1 MSDAQ
6 REKKPTLGE
15 RVFGEFSWRDGSIPP
30 ALAGQPVPLK
40 IGVIED
46 VKALLPGDQHEAV
59 QTAIARWTRGAP
71 YLIAILAAVGMFRA
85 SGLMERV
92 AAGIGWV
99 TEPLGLPAEALPL
112 ALLRP
117 LSGSGGFG
125 LTAELIETH
134 GPDSYLGNL
143 VSTMNGSTDTT
154 FYVIAVYFGSVGV
167 TRFRH
172 GVAAGLTADFF
183 GVVGSITLSRWGA
196 GALETVGA

>member
-71 YLIAILAAVGMFRA
+71 YLIAILEPGSTRVDLSGAPVEEVIEQQRDHARRQLEYKQINKARKQHREVIAALDAIDRIF
-85 SGLMERV
+85 
-92 AAGIGWV
+92 
-99 TEPLGLPAEALPL
+99 TEPTRENLAAAKKASAEI
-112 ALLRP
+112 RRIM
-117 LSGSGGFG
+117 
-125 LTAELIETH
+125 T
-134 GPDSYLGNL
+134 
-143 VSTMNGSTDTT
+143 
-154 FYVIAVYFGSVGV
+154 
-167 TRFRH
+167 
-172 GVAAGLTADFF
+172 
-183 GVVGSITLSRWGA
+183 WK
-196 GALETVGA
+196 